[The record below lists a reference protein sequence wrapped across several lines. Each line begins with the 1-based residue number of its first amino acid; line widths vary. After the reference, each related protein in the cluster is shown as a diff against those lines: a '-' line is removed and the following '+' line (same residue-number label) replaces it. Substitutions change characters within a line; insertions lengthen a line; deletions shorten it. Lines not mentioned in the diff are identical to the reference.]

1 MLHLCMI
8 PSLALSDLKPGRLCG
23 QGSTGLDSI
32 FQNNIWW
39 FLTKASPMSEEFH
52 DWLDKC
58 PVIWIRDRVEKDHVF
73 YAFET
78 PNEEDDED

>member
-1 MLHLCMI
+1 M
-8 PSLALSDLKPGRLCG
+8 
-23 QGSTGLDSI
+23 
-32 FQNNIWW
+32 
-39 FLTKASPMSEEFH
+39 TKASPMSEEFH

-78 PNEEDDED
+78 PNEEDDDND